1 MGFIVILGALI
12 GAAILAGSFFVANG
26 APQEAAMAAMACA
39 FAVIPY
45 VIFRVRQLS
54 VEEEA
59 RYAFRKE
66 LLERLDK
73 LQRPSSD

>member
-1 MGFIVILGALI
+1 MGYIAIFGALI
-12 GAAILAGSFFVANG
+12 GALALAGSFFIANG

-54 VEEEA
+54 AEEEA
-59 RYAFRKE
+59 RYTFRKE

-73 LQRPSSD
+73 MQRPPSA